1 MRMHSGHTKLKKVQ
15 PEGALKRVQSEGTLK
30 EAIPFYLM
38 G

>member
-1 MRMHSGHTKLKKVQ
+1 MRMHSGYTKLKKVQ
-15 PEGALKRVQSEGTLK
+15 PERALK

>member
-1 MRMHSGHTKLKKVQ
+1 MRMHSVHTKLKK
-15 PEGALKRVQSEGTLK
+15 VQSEGTLK